1 MSLICCVDKY
11 SDLYFIRGYKL
22 VTTFQGGDAVAK
34 VKEIIKA
41 EKVKLTAGR
50 IAAFE
55 CPKDKPQT
63 FLWSNDPLGLAVRAY
78 PSSAKAFIF
87 QAKVKGQTMRLTIG
101 DVKAWGIAKAEA
113 EARRLQTL
121 IDTGNDPRQVKAD
134 KEAALQAAK
143 LSKEAQAIALVMQDA
158 RESVTLGMAWDE
170 YLKAR
175 KPFWGDRHYDDHVEM
190 MQAGGVKRTRSHKMT
205 EPGTLASLATVRLI
219 DLTPELVTEWAK
231 VEGKKRPGRARL
243 ASRLLTVFL
252 TWCAEYPAYRDI
264 VRGNPAKNK
273 AAREILGKPKKK
285 DDALQREQLPAW
297 FAAVKQIGNPVLSA
311 YLQTLLLTGART
323 NELTAVRWEDVDFQW
338 GSMTIR
344 DKVEGLRVI
353 PLPPYMANLLTTL
366 PRRNEFVFSSPTA
379 ESGHL
384 TDPHA
389 ANYRVCAATG
399 LNVTLHGL
407 RRSFA
412 SLCEWI
418 EMPAGIGAQI
428 QGHKP
433 QGVREQHYIRRPL
446 DLLRKWHVKIEAW
459 ILEQA
464 GIEFVPV
471 QAGLRV
477 VKNDYRWI

>member
-1 MSLICCVDKY
+1 MDKGK
-11 SDLYFIRGYKL
+11 FILK
-22 VTTFQGGDAVAK
+22 AK
-34 VKEIIKA
+34 
-41 EKVKLTAGR
+41 KVNLTAGR
-50 IAAFE
+50 IAGFQ
-55 CPKDKPQT
+55 CPKDKT
-63 FLWSNDPLGLAVRAY
+63 RTYLWCDEVKGLGIIATAAG
-78 PSSAKAFIF
+78 AKSYIF
-87 QAKVKGQTMRLTIG
+87 QAKVKGKSMRLTIG
-101 DVKAWGIAKAEA
+101 DVKAWNIAAA
-113 EARRLQTL
+113 QVEARRLQIL
-121 IDTGNDPRQVKAD
+121 IDQGDDPRQVKAN
-134 KEAALQAAK
+134 KEATLQAAK
-143 LSKEAQAIALVMQDA
+143 LAKEAKAAALAMQEA

-175 KPFWGDRHYDDHVEM
+175 KPFWGARHYDDHVDA

-219 DLTPELVTEWAK
+219 DLTPERVTEWAK

-252 TWCAEYPAYRDI
+252 TWCANESPDYKAI
-264 VRGNPAKNK
+264 ITTNPAKNK
-273 AAREILGKPKKK
+273 TAREILGKPQKKN
-285 DDALQREQLPAW
+285 DALQREQLPAW
-297 FAAVKQIGNPVLSA
+297 FAAVKQIGNPVISA

-323 NELTAVRWEDVDFQW
+323 NELTAVRWADVDFQW

-353 PLPPYMANLLTTL
+353 PLTPYVAQLIAAL
-366 PRRNEFVFSSPTA
+366 PRRNEWVFSSPAA

-389 ANYRVCAATG
+389 ANYRVCAVAG
-399 LNVTLHGL
+399 LDVTLHGL

-418 EMPAGIGAQI
+418 EMPAGIAAQI
-428 QGHKP
+428 QGHAP
-433 QGVREQHYIRRPL
+433 QGVREQNYIRRPL
-446 DLLRKWHVKIEAW
+446 DLLRMWHVKIEAW

-464 GIEFVPV
+464 GVEFLPV

-477 VKNDYRWI
+477 VAK

>member
-1 MSLICCVDKY
+1 MKQEN
-11 SDLYFIRGYKL
+11 FTAKL
-22 VTTFQGGDAVAK
+22 V
-34 VKEIIKA
+34 
-41 EKVKLTAGR
+41 AGFKCAPGKKQS
-50 IAAFE
+50 IFWDGKT
-55 CPKDKPQT
+55 PG
-63 FLWSNDPLGLAVRAY
+63 LGLRVTAAG
-78 PSSAKAFIF
+78 SKAFIF
-87 QAKVKGQTMRLTIG
+87 ETSLNNKTIRMTIG
-101 DVKAWGIAKAEA
+101 DPRNWVIGDAQAEA
-113 EARRLQTL
+113 SRLKVMTDQG
-121 IDTGNDPRQVKAD
+121 IDPRQVKAEAIAA
-134 KEAALQAAK
+134 KEATAAAHT
-143 LSKEAQAIALVMQDA
+143 AQQT
-158 RESVTLGMAWDE
+158 RETVTLGMAWNE

-175 KPFWGDRHYDDHVEM
+175 KPFWGARHYDDHVDS
-190 MQAGGVKRTRSHKMT
+190 MQAGGVKRTRSHKLT
-205 EPGTLASLATVRLI
+205 APGALASLATVRLI

-264 VRGNPAKNK
+264 VKSNPAKNK
-273 AAREILGKPKKK
+273 AAREILGKPQRKN
-285 DDALQREQLPAW
+285 DALQREQLPAW

-323 NELTAVRWEDVDFQW
+323 NELTAVRWADVDFQW

-353 PLPPYMANLLTTL
+353 PLPPYMAHLLASL
-366 PRRNEFVFSSPTA
+366 PRRNEWVFSSPNA

-399 LNVTLHGL
+399 LDVTLHGL

-418 EMPAGIGAQI
+418 EMPAGIAAQI
-428 QGHKP
+428 QGHAP
-433 QGVREQHYIRRPL
+433 QGVREQNYIRRPL
-446 DLLRKWHVKIEAW
+446 DLLRMWHVKIEQW
-459 ILEQA
+459 ILNEA

-477 VKNDYRWI
+477 VNSGK